1 MTILEQDPAS
11 ERSSRLAG
19 LALGASVT
27 AFLAEN
33 DDTQIPVGIPAQST
47 IFAWYKWPK
56 VLTIGVPREL
66 SSWGLLYRI
75 LRANYDGLVSTA
87 VANPPPPRKGD
98 GVTKYVLGKRVTG
111 LRYDTQ
117 TGTVDVKCVDVS
129 TGEESSIIADLVLGA
144 DGINSTVR
152 RLVQG
157 PTEKQY
163 SGYVAWRS
171 TVPERLLSK
180 ETIAYFSNRFVASM
194 MNRTYMMML
203 VTHPHDLGPRFTP
216 FYFGT
221 ITSRIAV

>member
-33 DDTQIPVGIPAQST
+33 DDTKVTVGIPSQST

-75 LRANYDGLVSTA
+75 LRANYDGLASVA

-98 GVTKYVLGKRVTG
+98 GATKYVLGKKVTG
-111 LRYDTQ
+111 LRYDAEP
-117 TGTVDVKCVDVS
+117 GTVDVQFVDVS
-129 TGEESSIIADLVLGA
+129 TGEESSITAELVLGA

-152 RLVQG
+152 KLVQG
-157 PTEKQY
+157 PAAKEY
-163 SGYVAWRS
+163 SGYVAWRA

-180 ETIAYFSNRFVASM
+180 ETVAYFSNRFVASM

-203 VTHPHDLGPRFTP
+203 VTHRPLLDLILFLHCTTNAR
-216 FYFGT
+216 
-221 ITSRIAV
+221 ITV